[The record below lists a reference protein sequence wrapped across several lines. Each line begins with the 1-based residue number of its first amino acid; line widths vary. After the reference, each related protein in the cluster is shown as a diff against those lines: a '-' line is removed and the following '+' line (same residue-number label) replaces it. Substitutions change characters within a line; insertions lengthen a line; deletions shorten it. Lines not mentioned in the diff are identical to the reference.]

1 MIIHFFCIFI
11 LMHSHYNFFNIL
23 INAAKEIKNSYVQ
36 DNTSWQSYLVYLLT
50 SVYTTCEELPLNQL
64 NTLKHT

>member
-1 MIIHFFCIFI
+1 MITHFDKC
-11 LMHSHYNFFNIL
+11 SKGN
-23 INAAKEIKNSYVQ
+23 KKNHSYVQ